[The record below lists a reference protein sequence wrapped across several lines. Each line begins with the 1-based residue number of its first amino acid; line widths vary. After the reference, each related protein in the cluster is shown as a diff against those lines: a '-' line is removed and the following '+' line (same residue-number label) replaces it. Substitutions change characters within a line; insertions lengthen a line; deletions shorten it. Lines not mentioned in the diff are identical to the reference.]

1 MMRCLSYPDCTV
13 YVVWMQVCNIG
24 SSIDEIHRAP
34 IVAVPGAVYGECWTR
49 PDAPTK
55 IPSRTPT
62 QIPTIDE
69 PTSLPSQSQTSH
81 QPLSCEEFKE
91 ESICRENGCAFFAE
105 NGSCESSCQIH
116 TDIWAVLYEI
126 GSATTVQSAQDCM
139 MRCLSFPDCTV
150 YVVWNQLCMIGFS
163 IDETQEQPMVAVPG
177 AIYGECLTR
186 PDEPVKLPSRT
197 PTQSPTMDTPT
208 SLPSQSQ
215 TSHQPLNCEEFKD
228 EATCRENGCAFF
240 AENGSCESS
249 CQIHE
254 DTWAILHVI
263 GSYTTVQSA
272 EECMMRCL
280 SYP

>member
-34 IVAVPGAVYGECWTR
+34 IVAVPGSVYGECWTR

-69 PTSLPSQSQTSH
+69 PTSLPSQSETSH
-81 QPLSCEEFKE
+81 QPLACEEFKE

-116 TDIWAVLYEI
+116 EDIWAVLYEI
-126 GSATTVQSAQDCM
+126 DSPTIVQSAEDCM
-139 MRCLSFPDCTV
+139 TRCLSFPYCTV
-150 YVVWNQLCMIGFS
+150 YVAFNQICTIGSS
-163 IDETQEQPMVAVPG
+163 IDETQAEPMVAVPG

-186 PDEPVKLPSRT
+186 PNEPTKLPSRK
-197 PTQSPTMDTPT
+197 PTQSPT

-215 TSHQPLNCEEFKD
+215 TSHQPLVCEEFK
-228 EATCRENGCAFF
+228 EESICRENGCAFF
-240 AENGSCESS
+240 AETGSCEPS
-249 CQIHE
+249 CQIHT
-254 DTWAILHVI
+254 DVWAVLYEI
-263 GSYTTVQSA
+263 GGPTIVQSA
-272 EECMMRCL
+272 EDC
-280 SYP
+280 